1 MESLVF
7 ALIFLLTATS
17 CAAAGPVREDAGS
30 VLRKWGLA
38 YCLSKALPEGGA
50 QDDAERSMGAYF
62 ELGRHDSESAYAA
75 VRDFFDV
82 KLARSARISKE
93 SDVDLALVPCL
104 DSYESNEY
112 RMLIRALDR
121 FVGR

>member
-1 MESLVF
+1 MKSLVF
-7 ALIFLLTATS
+7 VLIFLLMATS
-17 CAAAGPVREDAGS
+17 CAAAGPVREDAGT

-62 ELGRHDSESAYAA
+62 ELGRHDSEAAYAA

-82 KLARSARISKE
+82 KLAKSARIAKE
-93 SDVDLALVPCL
+93 SDVVLALVPCL
-104 DSYESNEY
+104 NSYESNEY
-112 RMLIRALDR
+112 RMLIRTQDR
-121 FVGR
+121 FFGG